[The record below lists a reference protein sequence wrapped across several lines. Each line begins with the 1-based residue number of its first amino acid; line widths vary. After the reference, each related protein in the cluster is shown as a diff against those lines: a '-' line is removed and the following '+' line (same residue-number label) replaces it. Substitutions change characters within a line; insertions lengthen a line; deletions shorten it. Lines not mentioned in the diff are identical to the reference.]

1 MLFPCGSCFFDH
13 RFEVA
18 FMLSKQIAFA
28 VVALAF
34 SHSTLQAEWSAT
46 QVAVL
51 KGFDKPECVVVDAD
65 SGMAYVSNVAAAT
78 EGEGFGR
85 FWADDGTGFISRL
98 ENGKIDRLKWI
109 DSTEDAKLNGPKGM
123 CIARGKLW
131 INDNHRLLAYPLVG
145 GKREVIE
152 IPDAKSVNDLAAR
165 GDIVYV
171 TDTGTGRI
179 HRLTTDGMSE
189 IPSPEAV
196 NGVTARD
203 GKLFAVSWGLH
214 EVYELDPEGKKPPQA
229 FGLADQ
235 FESLDTIEALDD
247 GSLIVS
253 DFLGGK
259 VCVVAPDRKSVRTI
273 VKTTTPA
280 DVGLDR
286 KRMLLY
292 VPSLMKDVV
301 EVYQLEN

>member
-1 MLFPCGSCFFDH
+1 MYLKRIMLTI
-13 RFEVA
+13 VA
-18 FMLSKQIAFA
+18 FACSLTFA
-28 VVALAF
+28 HADWTAK
-34 SHSTLQAEWSAT
+34 

-51 KGFDKPECVVVDAD
+51 KGFDKPECVAVDAA
-65 SGMAYVSNVAAAT
+65 SGVAYVSNVVAAT
-78 EGEGFGR
+78 EGEGFDR

-98 ENGKIDRLKWI
+98 KDGKTDQLKWI
-109 DSTEDAKLNGPKGM
+109 DSTDDADLNGPKGM

-131 INDNHRLLAYPLVG
+131 INDNHRLLAYPLDG
-145 GKREVIE
+145 GKRQVIE
-152 IPDAKSVNDLAAR
+152 IPDAKSVNDLAAD
-165 GDIVYV
+165 GDIVHV

-179 HRLTTDGMSE
+179 HRLTADGMGE
-189 IPSPEAV
+189 IPAPEAV
-196 NGVTARD
+196 NGVTAYG

-214 EVYELDPEGKKPPQA
+214 DIYELDPKGKNLPQA

-235 FESLDTIEALDD
+235 FESLDTIEVLED
-247 GSLIVS
+247 GSMIVS

-259 VCVVAPDRKSVRTI
+259 VCVVSPDRKTVRTI
-273 VKTTTPA
+273 VETTTPA

-301 EVYQLEN
+301 EVYKLED